1 MDLNPS
7 EEQQQLIEAFG
18 QLYEKESSSERIR
31 EAEATGFDTDL
42 WATLRETGVV
52 EMAVSEAAG
61 GWGATLLDLALVA
74 EQHGRH
80 VGSAP
85 LIESQVA
92 ARLLERLGAP
102 AAELLAEQ
110 LSGDVLVTV
119 ALNAPRG
126 GVLGLAPAGR
136 IADVVLFRDGEE
148 VFALRPTGE
157 RARLENL
164 GNMPVADLSTTGAS
178 SLASGPGANEAF
190 EVAIDE
196 WQVLIA
202 NALAGISDRSIEI
215 GVEYVKERHAFGV
228 PIGSFQAVS
237 HGLANARTWADSAKL
252 VSREAAWAADEDSER
267 ARELAGMAFG
277 LSADAAREA
286 SYRSLHYH
294 GGYGFMLEYDIQLYW
309 HRAQAWP
316 AQWGNP
322 DKGFARAERARLN
335 RIAKGA

>member
-31 EAEATGFDTDL
+31 EAEATGFDADL

-80 VGSAP
+80 LGSAP
-85 LIESQVA
+85 LIEAQIA

-102 AAELLAEQ
+102 AADLLAKQ
-110 LSGDVLVTV
+110 LSGDLLVTV
-119 ALNAPRG
+119 ALNEPRG
-126 GVLGLAPAGR
+126 GVLGMVPAGR
-136 IADVVLFRDGEE
+136 IADVVLFRDGER
-148 VFALRPTGE
+148 VFALTASSE

-164 GNMPVADLSTTGAS
+164 GKMPVADLPVDGAVVLAEGTDAVE
-178 SLASGPGANEAF
+178 SLEIAL
-190 EVAIDE
+190 DE
-196 WQVLIA
+196 FQALVA
-202 NALAGISDRSIEI
+202 NALVGISDRSIEI

-252 VSREAAWAADEDSER
+252 VSREAAWAADEDAER

-277 LSADAAREA
+277 LSTDAAREA
-286 SYRSLHYH
+286 SYRALHYH

-316 AQWGNP
+316 AQFGSP
-322 DKGFARAERARLN
+322 DKGFARAERARLQ
-335 RIAKGA
+335 RLSKEA